1 MKDARG
7 TCFHLPPLRFFLRHR
22 FATSS
27 FQVWSH
33 FGVGPL
39 PQSADSILD
48 RMISESLAH
57 QMGLNTVQKTRK
69 IETAGA
75 HAKSDGG
82 QYDLANDGKPTI
94 NNGLDGS
101 KMLDEYAS
109 TAFADEEDQ
118 EALETIAQFSPALAK
133 KMREMR
139 AYASRYHVDLYRAFK
154 EAGGRLTQDGDGAL
168 AKTKFRAALL
178 GTFNRMQFSSEI
190 LDEIF
195 MLYGTGPRDTS
206 VKRNLAARVDS
217 AGRDEG
223 MPGLGPLGYLDVKW
237 IRFANSVGEHY
248 DTYPPIDG
256 VGSDG
261 PAQVAGA
268 VILPN
273 TGKAASWDETDEDNL
288 YMPSVTSYVAGAQ
301 QGGLMGAIQRKN
313 QFVR

>member
-1 MKDARG
+1 MTFRFTKQVWD
-7 TCFHLPPLRFFLRHR
+7 FFLASSLRRCKSSVLAAHR
-22 FATSS
+22 
-27 FQVWSH
+27 
-33 FGVGPL
+33 
-39 PQSADSILD
+39 D

-109 TAFADEEDQ
+109 TAFADDEDQ
-118 EALETIAQFSPALAK
+118 EALDTIAQFSPALAK